1 MVPQLG
7 YLDGSRG
14 QVRVSPDGAYQ
25 PANIGFEAWTFTSR
39 CLELQGSCGRPRTG
53 YRHSGPTAQ
62 DAAEKLT
69 ETAARID
76 PSVYSPAADDN
87 SESALVTLR
96 SAIQDLDDIPDEIRP
111 TTATPMSDSLRSVL
125 TELESANHG

>member
-1 MVPQLG
+1 MDIHQQMLG
-7 YLDGSRG
+7 VAGKLRTSANG
-14 QVRVSPDGAYQ
+14 VSAQ
-25 PANIGFEAWTFTSR
+25 F
-39 CLELQGSCGRPRTG
+39 
-53 YRHSGPTAQ
+53 SGPTAQ